1 MNERALKYLLEK
13 QRVKGKEIVYQKIEI
28 AEYLSPSNS
37 ELTIEERRKLFG
49 IRNDMILMNLSKPKM
64 NKICS
69 CGIIENLEHIYSC
82 KTLNS
87 EEIEVPFQN
96 IYSKNKK
103 NQIIAF
109 RRMEKALNIRENNI
123 KQIGDSFPCDLSGS
137 TTFCSI
143 G

>member
-13 QRVKGKEIVYQKIEI
+13 QTVKGKEIVYQKIEI

-82 KTLNS
+82 KSLNS
-87 EEIEVPFQN
+87 KKIEVPFQD
-96 IYSKNKK
+96 IYSKNTK
-103 NQIIAF
+103 NQINTFSSVKMSCICRKTKIPCAVV
-109 RRMEKALNIRENNI
+109 EKLLANYH
-123 KQIGDSFPCDLSGS
+123 
-137 TTFCSI
+137 
-143 G
+143 